1 MAVIA
6 EEALARN
13 AWRVEWAVLDWN
25 VRAIKFYDRL
35 GAKQNTWLHYGLDEG
50 EIRKLAGG

>member
-1 MAVIA
+1 
-6 EEALARN
+6 
-13 AWRVEWAVLDWN
+13 VLDWN

-35 GAKQNTWLHYGLDEG
+35 GAKQDDWLHYGLDEA